1 MRGEAEGRYERG
13 TSFGCGVAA
22 EKPCIGFIVTNPYLA
37 EVYVRIR
44 TTTCSSDAALIYE
57 SVRDKQRLF
66 ADASPRDVPSRCR
79 KKKSFRVRPRLR
91 IAGSKRV

>member
-57 SVRDKQRLF
+57 SRSVINKGCSPTRHPETSRF
-66 ADASPRDVPSRCR
+66 AAARRNLSKFVP
-79 KKKSFRVRPRLR
+79 
-91 IAGSKRV
+91 G